1 MFSAAGLMAGWMEL
15 ERWIL
20 CHTSDRAGDGTEEEK
35 QTTLSNGMALCDMNV
50 DFRFCDLRPPRRQPL
65 FQPRRVLLCRNVE
78 DQLSLELHDVDGEM
92 SSSST

>member
-50 DFRFCDLRPPRRQPL
+50 DFRFCDL
-65 FQPRRVLLCRNVE
+65 
-78 DQLSLELHDVDGEM
+78 
-92 SSSST
+92 